1 MLAFVQALAVFT
13 SIFTSRIAAVAAAP
27 APVASSTLPVVV
39 VEGKLASVVLLRAS
53 RVSSGDLAACC
64 AGAAGGLRLVFLMK
78 PIGDPI
84 DVTLS
89 PQVETL
95 IDRRPYLSDA
105 GGEQGPRPK
114 LDVRK
119 VEPLFQQF
127 PDLAARAPADFKPH
141 LGLVVTIPGD
151 PLPEAGQVDFS
162 MKLGYHK
169 QLERFSFS
177 FALPKAP
184 ASNPQIPAR

>member
-1 MLAFVQALAVFT
+1 MLAFVQALAVFM
-13 SIFTSRIAAVAAAP
+13 SILAAVAA
-27 APVASSTLPVVV
+27 APVASSTLPVV
-39 VEGKLASVVLLRAS
+39 VEGKLASVVLLQAS
-53 RVSSGDLAACC
+53 RVASGDLSACC

-119 VEPLFQQF
+119 VETLFQQF

-184 ASNPQIPAR
+184 ASNPQSSASQNSGR